1 MREEMVSAFDG
12 TAEYIVPL
20 KVLTDADE
28 APEVLYRDA
37 PLENAEALTDYE
49 KTILA
54 LTLSDLREAPT
65 FDGERIYSA
74 RGHFYASKAAKRLE
88 NKV

>member
-1 MREEMVSAFDG
+1 MREEMVTAFDG
-12 TAEYIVPL
+12 TAKFIVPV

-28 APEVLYRDA
+28 AAQVLYRDA
-37 PLENAEALTDYE
+37 PLEGTQDLTEYE

-74 RGHFYASKAAKRLE
+74 RGHFYAFKAAKRPE
-88 NKV
+88 NRV